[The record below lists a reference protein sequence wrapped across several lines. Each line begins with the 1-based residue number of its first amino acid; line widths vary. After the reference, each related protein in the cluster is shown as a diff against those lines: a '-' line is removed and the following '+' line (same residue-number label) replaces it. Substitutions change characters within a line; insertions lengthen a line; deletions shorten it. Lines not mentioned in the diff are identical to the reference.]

1 MEKTLTN
8 IWKATRYALSMSN
21 ALEFRIKRDN
31 CRDAY
36 LNGKTDPTELA
47 VIFGVSVITVRKWI
61 KSGKWADLFKEERK
75 LDHEISLARKRAL
88 IQALREYAKNP
99 ADTALQSLVS
109 LIKQNQKDSE
119 PSKELN
125 DYIVRFLDQVTD
137 FMIEKGHETLLKQ
150 FNGIVID
157 LAEYLRVRNA

>member
-1 MEKTLTN
+1 
-8 IWKATRYALSMSN
+8 MSN

-47 VIFGVSVITVRKWI
+47 VIFGVSDITVRKWI
-61 KSGKWADLFKEERK
+61 KSGKWDELFKEERK
-75 LDHEISLARKRAL
+75 LDHEISIARKRAL

-137 FMIEKGHETLLKQ
+137 FMIEKGHETLLKH

>member
-1 MEKTLTN
+1 
-8 IWKATRYALSMSN
+8 MSN
-21 ALEFRIKRDN
+21 SREFRIKRDN
-31 CRDAY
+31 CKEAY
-36 LNGKTDPTELA
+36 LNGKTDPNELA
-47 VIFGVSVITVRKWI
+47 VIFGVSDITVRKWI
-61 KSGKWADLFKEERK
+61 KSGKWDELFKEERK
-75 LDHEISLARKRAL
+75 LDHEISLARKKAL

-99 ADTALQSLVS
+99 ADTALQSLVN

>member
-1 MEKTLTN
+1 ML
-8 IWKATRYALSMSN
+8 IWTDTRLDLNMSN

-31 CRDAY
+31 CKEAY

-47 VIFGVSVITVRKWI
+47 VIFGVSDITVRKWI
-61 KSGKWADLFKEERK
+61 KQAKWDEMFKEERK
-75 LDHEISLARKRAL
+75 LDHEINLARKKAL

-109 LIKQNQKDSE
+109 LIKQNQRDAE

-150 FNGIVID
+150 FQGVVLD
-157 LAEYLRVRNA
+157 LAEYLRVRNG

>member
-1 MEKTLTN
+1 
-8 IWKATRYALSMSN
+8 MSN

-31 CRDAY
+31 CKEAY
-36 LNGKTDPTELA
+36 LNGKTDPLELA
-47 VIFGVSVITVRKWI
+47 MIFGVSDITVRKWI
-61 KSGKWADLFKEERK
+61 KGGKWDELFKEENQ
-75 LDHEISLARKRAL
+75 LDHEIAIARKKAL

-99 ADTALQSLVS
+99 ADTAIQSLVS
-109 LIKQNQKDSE
+109 MMKQDQKDRQ

-150 FNGIVID
+150 FQSILHD
-157 LAEYLRVRNA
+157 LAEYLRVRNG

>member
-1 MEKTLTN
+1 
-8 IWKATRYALSMSN
+8 MSN
-21 ALEFRIKRDN
+21 SREFRIKRDN
-31 CRDAY
+31 CKEAY

-47 VIFGVSVITVRKWI
+47 VIFGVSDITVRKWV
-61 KSGKWADLFKEERK
+61 KNGKWDELFKEENQ
-75 LDHEISLARKRAL
+75 LDHEIAIARKKAL

-99 ADTALQSLVS
+99 ADTAIQSLVS
-109 LIKQNQKDSE
+109 MMKQDQKDRQ

-150 FNGIVID
+150 FQSIVID
-157 LAEYLRVRNA
+157 LAEYLRIRNG

>member
-1 MEKTLTN
+1 
-8 IWKATRYALSMSN
+8 MSN

-31 CRDAY
+31 CKEAY

-47 VIFGVSVITVRKWI
+47 VIFGVSDITVRKWV
-61 KSGKWADLFKEERK
+61 KSGKWDELFKEENQ
-75 LDHEISLARKRAL
+75 LDHEIAIARKKAL

-99 ADTALQSLVS
+99 ADTAIQSLVS
-109 LIKQNQKDSE
+109 MMKQDQKDRQ

-125 DYIVRFLDQVTD
+125 DYIVKFLDQVTD

-150 FNGIVID
+150 FQSILHD
-157 LAEYLRVRNA
+157 LADYLRVRNG

>member
-1 MEKTLTN
+1 M
-8 IWKATRYALSMSN
+8 
-21 ALEFRIKRDN
+21 
-31 CRDAY
+31 
-36 LNGKTDPTELA
+36 
-47 VIFGVSVITVRKWI
+47 IFGVSYITVRKWI
-61 KSGKWADLFKEERK
+61 KSGKWAELFKEERK
-75 LDHEISLARKRAL
+75 LDHEISLARKKAL

-125 DYIVRFLDQVTD
+125 DYVVRFLDQVTD

>member
-1 MEKTLTN
+1 
-8 IWKATRYALSMSN
+8 MSN

-31 CRDAY
+31 CKEAY

-47 VIFGVSVITVRKWI
+47 VIFGVSDITVRKWI
-61 KSGKWADLFKEERK
+61 KQAKWDEMFKEERK
-75 LDHEISLARKRAL
+75 LTEISLARKKAL

-99 ADTALQSLVS
+99 ADTALQSLVN

-137 FMIEKGHETLLKQ
+137 FMIEKGQETLLKQ

>member
-1 MEKTLTN
+1 
-8 IWKATRYALSMSN
+8 MSN
-21 ALEFRIKRDN
+21 SIEFRIKRDN
-31 CRDAY
+31 CKEAY
-36 LNGKTDPTELA
+36 LNGKTEPTELA
-47 VIFGVSVITVRKWI
+47 VIFGVSDITVRKWI
-61 KSGKWADLFKEERK
+61 RNGKWDELFKEERK
-75 LDHEISLARKRAL
+75 LDHEINLARKKAL

-109 LIKQNQKDSE
+109 LIKQNQKDAE

-150 FNGIVID
+150 FQCIVID
-157 LAEYLRVRNA
+157 LADYLRTRNG

>member
-1 MEKTLTN
+1 
-8 IWKATRYALSMSN
+8 MSN
-21 ALEFRIKRDN
+21 ALEFRVKRDN
-31 CRDAY
+31 CKETY
-36 LNGKTDPTELA
+36 LNGNTDPIELA
-47 VIFGVSVITVRKWI
+47 VIFGVSDITVRKWI
-61 KSGKWADLFKEERK
+61 KSGKWEDLFKEERK
-75 LDHEISLARKRAL
+75 LDHEIGIARKRAL

-109 LIKQNQKDSE
+109 LIKQNQKDNE

-150 FNGIVID
+150 FQGIVLD
-157 LAEYLRVRNA
+157 LADYLRVRNG

>member
-1 MEKTLTN
+1 
-8 IWKATRYALSMSN
+8 MSN

-31 CRDAY
+31 CKEAY
-36 LNGKTDPTELA
+36 LNGKTDPLELA
-47 VIFGVSVITVRKWI
+47 VIFGVSDITVRKWI
-61 KSGKWADLFKEERK
+61 KFGKWDEMFKEERK
-75 LDHEISLARKRAL
+75 LDHEISLARKKAL

-99 ADTALQSLVS
+99 ADTTLQSLVS

-137 FMIEKGHETLLKQ
+137 YMIEKGHATLLKQ
-150 FNGIVID
+150 FQSVVLD
-157 LAEYLRVRNA
+157 LAEYLRVRNG

>member
-1 MEKTLTN
+1 
-8 IWKATRYALSMSN
+8 
-21 ALEFRIKRDN
+21 
-31 CRDAY
+31 
-36 LNGKTDPTELA
+36 
-47 VIFGVSVITVRKWI
+47 
-61 KSGKWADLFKEERK
+61 
-75 LDHEISLARKRAL
+75 
-88 IQALREYAKNP
+88 
-99 ADTALQSLVS
+99 LVS